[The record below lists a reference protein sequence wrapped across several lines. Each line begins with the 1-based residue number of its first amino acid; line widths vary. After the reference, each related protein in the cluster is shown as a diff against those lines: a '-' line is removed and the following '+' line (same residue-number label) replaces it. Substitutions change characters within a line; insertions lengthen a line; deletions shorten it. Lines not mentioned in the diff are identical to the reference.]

1 MIKFVKQIFIA
12 LLSFSESLATKFL
25 SLNDYS
31 TLVKPTLFDLNPNDV
46 HYCRF
51 MVGLDWCNGTCNVLD
66 DPSGNACVHKK
77 TEDVNLNVFNSV
89 TEIKDQKR

>member
-1 MIKFVKQIFIA
+1 MFKFIKQTFTA

-51 MVGLDWCNGTCNVLD
+51 MVGLD
-66 DPSGNACVHKK
+66 
-77 TEDVNLNVFNSV
+77 
-89 TEIKDQKR
+89 